1 MSAFRLT
8 CGKSKCTALTFRR
21 CASIDASAASAAAT
35 ASAAAWLSPLSA
47 SVARRTAI
55 TEALLSDRPRV
66 HQSFLYDARGVALYE
81 GILGTPEYYLPAAE
95 EALLQANLDALT
107 APLSSRLALVELG
120 AGDGGRTRRLVERA
134 AAQAAEPLVY
144 APADIS
150 AESLSLNEADFRGSE
165 PLAARRAV
173 CAPILAD
180 HEAAIDAA
188 GGAFGAEG
196 RELCFLFMGSSLGN
210 FDDGEVDALFC
221 RVGAWIAGGRGRL
234 WLGLDSP
241 HSPAKSAHRIGRA
254 YNDEEGWTAAF
265 TLNALSHVNDI
276 TGTDF
281 DTADWRHV
289 AEYDAASTSVFTHVE
304 ARRAVVLSV
313 PAEGGGRRELRRFAA
328 GERVF
333 VEQSRKFS
341 EEETRRLAEAA
352 GLRLSRS
359 WASDDYLIAE
369 LVRGSA

>member
-1 MSAFRLT
+1 MSAF
-8 CGKSKCTALTFRR
+8 
-21 CASIDASAASAAAT
+21 
-35 ASAAAWLSPLSA
+35 P
-47 SVARRTAI
+47 
-55 TEALLSDRPRV
+55 LLSDRPRV

-120 AGDGGRTRRLVERA
+120 AGDGGRTRRL
-134 AAQAAEPLVY
+134 AAEPLVY

-150 AESLSLNEADFRGSE
+150 AESLSLNEAGFRGSE
-165 PLAARRAV
+165 PLAARRA
-173 CAPILAD
+173 
-180 HEAAIDAA
+180 
-188 GGAFGAEG
+188 
-196 RELCFLFMGSSLGN
+196 
-210 FDDGEVDALFC
+210 
-221 RVGAWIAGGRGRL
+221 
-234 WLGLDSP
+234 
-241 HSPAKSAHRIGRA
+241 
-254 YNDEEGWTAAF
+254 EGWTAAF

-289 AEYDAASTSVFTHVE
+289 AEYDAASTSVRTHVE